1 MHNKIYIF
9 GGTGAGKTT
18 FAKKLSEILNI
29 PFYTTDMF
37 VYRKDWKSKYSEK
50 ERGKRVADVAKKKKW
65 IVEGVHRS
73 LWITPIFKKAD
84 YVIILDINVF
94 MRYIHVIKRYFER
107 RKSKNPDDIKITLKI
122 LNWTRKYTH
131 GHLPDHKRL
140 IKLHKKEFII
150 LKNKKQMNSFIE
162 TLKPSR

>member
-1 MHNKIYIF
+1 MAVRRRTRSQQRGG
-9 GGTGAGKTT
+9 GGTGGELQATVSPVGSIETVN
-18 FAKKLSEILNI
+18 ILNSGYG
-29 PFYTTDMF
+29 YT
-37 VYRKDWKSKYSEK
+37 SNP
-50 ERGKRVADVAKKKKW
+50 RV
-65 IVEGVHRS
+65 ILSH
-73 LWITPIFKKAD
+73 PQIFKKAD